1 MKFLGK
7 PSRATVLFLGVLM
20 LLGFGAACS
29 RGNEGG
35 ERAEA
40 QRVPAD
46 TSAAEEATIGA
57 LSAEWSKALAA
68 KDVEK
73 SVSFYADDA
82 SMFPDHAPIARGKEA
97 IHAVW
102 ETLLTTPGFSG
113 SFSTTKVEVAKA
125 SDMAY
130 EIGSYEFTFSDKKG
144 KSETEKGKYV
154 VVWKRQADGN
164 WKAVADIYNPD
175 R

>member
-1 MKFLGK
+1 MQFLKK
-7 PSRATVLFLGVLM
+7 PSRPTALFLGVLV
-20 LLGFGAACS
+20 LLGLGPACS
-29 RGNEGG
+29 KENEEH
-35 ERAEA
+35 ERAE
-40 QRVPAD
+40 QRAPAD
-46 TSAAEEATIGA
+46 TSAADEAAIGA
-57 LSAEWSKALAA
+57 LSAAWSKAMAA

-82 SMFPDHAPIARGKEA
+82 SMFPDRAPIARGKEA

-113 SFSTTKVEVAKA
+113 SFSTTRVEVAKA

-130 EIGSYEFTFSDKKG
+130 EIGIYELATNDKKG
-144 KSETEKGKYV
+144 KPQTEKGKYV

-164 WKAVADIYNPD
+164 WKAVADIFNAD
-175 R
+175 Q